1 MNGAWGVRRNYHAHA
16 QEMGG
21 VAPSTPKFFFMPPI
35 AVVEADENGK
45 VVMALGN
52 SENQIEHEVELV
64 VQLGTDLKAIS
75 MAVGCD
81 TTDRTAQAVAKSK
94 GTSWLEAKGFPGA
107 AVVGGWTPY
116 IAGDYDIG
124 LSVNGEVRQNS
135 NTSLMVHSVDTLI
148 TALSEEEA
156 LSKGDLIF
164 TGTPAG
170 VGPLAPSDKVTAWMK
185 NDAGEIISQF
195 SGNCQ

>member
-16 QEMGG
+16 EEMGG
-21 VAPSTPKFFFMPPI
+21 VAPSTPKFFFMPPV

-52 SENQIEHEVELV
+52 PEHQIEHEVELV
-64 VQLGTDLKAIS
+64 VQLGTDLKPIS

-107 AVVGGWTPY
+107 AVVGVWIPY
-116 IAGDYDIG
+116 KAGDYDIG
-124 LSVNGEVRQNS
+124 LSVNGEVRQAS
-135 NTSLMVHSVDTLI
+135 NTSLMVHSVDALI
-148 TALSEEEA
+148 TALSGKEA
-156 LSKGDLIF
+156 LSEGDLIF

-185 NDAGEIISQF
+185 NEAGKIISQF

>member
-16 QEMGG
+16 EEMGG

-35 AVVEADENGK
+35 AIVEADEDGS
-45 VVMALGN
+45 VVIALGN

-64 VQLGTDLKAIS
+64 VQLGKELNPVL

-81 TTDRTAQAVAKSK
+81 TTDRTIQAVAKSK

-107 AVVGGWTPY
+107 AVVGSWIPY
-116 IAGDYDIG
+116 IAGGYDLG
-124 LSVNGEVRQNS
+124 LSVNGKLRQSS

-148 TALSEEEA
+148 TALSEKED
-156 LSKGDLIF
+156 LSEGDLIF
-164 TGTPAG
+164 TGTPVG
-170 VGPLAPSDKVTAWMK
+170 VGPLTPRDKVSAWMK
-185 NDAGEIISQF
+185 NESGEIISQF
-195 SGNCQ
+195 SGACQ

>member
-16 QEMGG
+16 EEMGG

-35 AVVEADENGK
+35 AVVEVDEDGS

-64 VQLGTDLKAIS
+64 VQLGKELNPVL

-81 TTDRTAQAVAKSK
+81 TTDRTIQAVAKSK
-94 GTSWLEAKGFPGA
+94 GSSWLEAKGFPGA
-107 AVVGGWTPY
+107 AVVGSWTPY
-116 IAGDYDIG
+116 IPGDYALG
-124 LSVNGEVRQNS
+124 LSVNGELRQSS

-148 TALSEEEA
+148 TALSEKED
-156 LSKGDLIF
+156 LSEGDLIF

-170 VGPLAPSDKVTAWMK
+170 VGPLTPRDKVSAWMK
-185 NDAGEIISQF
+185 NESGEIISQF
-195 SGNCQ
+195 DGMCE

>member
-16 QEMGG
+16 EEMGG
-21 VAPSTPKFFFMPPI
+21 VASSTPKFFFMPPI
-35 AVVEADENGK
+35 AVVEANEDGD

-52 SENQIEHEVELV
+52 PDHQIEHEVELV
-64 VQLGTDLKAIS
+64 VQLGKDLNPVF

-81 TTDRTAQAVAKSK
+81 TTDRTIQAEAKSK
-94 GTSWLEAKGFPGA
+94 GTSWIEAKGFPGA
-107 AVVGGWTPY
+107 AVVGGWIPY
-116 IAGDYDIG
+116 IVGDYDIG
-124 LSVNGEVRQNS
+124 LSVNGELRQSS

-148 TALSEEEA
+148 TALSEKEA
-156 LSKGDLIF
+156 LSEGDLIF

-170 VGPLAPSDKVTAWMK
+170 VGPLAPNDKVTAWMK
-185 NDAGEIISQF
+185 NESGEIISQF

>member
-1 MNGAWGVRRNYHAHA
+1 MNGAWGVRRNYQAHA
-16 QEMGG
+16 EEMGG

-52 SENQIEHEVELV
+52 PEHQIEHEVELV
-64 VQLGTDLKAIS
+64 VQLGEDLKPIS

-107 AVVGGWTPY
+107 AVVGGWIPY

-124 LSVNGEVRQNS
+124 LSVNGELRQSS

-148 TALSEEEA
+148 TALSKKEP
-156 LSKGDLIF
+156 LSEGDLIF

-170 VGPLAPSDKVTAWMK
+170 VGPLEPRDKVTAWMK
-185 NDAGEIISQF
+185 NDSGEIISQF

>member
-16 QEMGG
+16 EEMGG

-35 AVVEADENGK
+35 AIVEADEDGS
-45 VVMALGN
+45 VVIALGN

-64 VQLGTDLKAIS
+64 VQLGKELNPVL

-81 TTDRTAQAVAKSK
+81 TTDRTIQAVAKSK

-107 AVVGGWTPY
+107 AVVGSWIPY
-116 IAGDYDIG
+116 IAGGYILG
-124 LSVNGEVRQNS
+124 LSVNGKLRQSS

-148 TALSEEEA
+148 TALSEKED
-156 LSKGDLIF
+156 LSEGDLIF

-170 VGPLAPSDKVTAWMK
+170 VGPLTPRDKVSAWMK
-185 NDAGEIISQF
+185 NEFGEIISQF
-195 SGNCQ
+195 SGTC

>member
-1 MNGAWGVRRNYHAHA
+1 
-16 QEMGG
+16 MGG
-21 VAPSTPKFFFMPPI
+21 VAPSTPKFFFMPPVAI
-35 AVVEADENGK
+35 IEADENCK
-45 VVMALGN
+45 VVVALGN

-64 VQLGTDLKAIS
+64 VKLGTDLKPIS

-107 AVVGGWTPY
+107 AVVGSWIPY

-148 TALSEEEA
+148 SALSEKED
-156 LSKGDLIF
+156 LSQGDLIF
-164 TGTPAG
+164 TGTPSG

-185 NDAGEIISQF
+185 NEADEIISQF
-195 SGNCQ
+195 SGNCK

>member
-16 QEMGG
+16 EEMGG

-35 AVVEADENGK
+35 AIVEADEDGS
-45 VVMALGN
+45 VVIALGN

-64 VQLGTDLKAIS
+64 VQLGKELNPVL

-81 TTDRTAQAVAKSK
+81 TTDRTIQAVAKSK

-107 AVVGGWTPY
+107 AVVGSWIPY
-116 IAGDYDIG
+116 IAGGYILG
-124 LSVNGEVRQNS
+124 LSVNGKLRQSS

-148 TALSEEEA
+148 TALSEKED
-156 LSKGDLIF
+156 LSEGDLIF

-170 VGPLAPSDKVTAWMK
+170 VGPLTPRDKVSAWME
-185 NDAGEIISQF
+185 NESGEIISQF
-195 SGNCQ
+195 DGMCE

>member
-1 MNGAWGVRRNYHAHA
+1 MNGAWGVRRNYQAHA
-16 QEMGG
+16 EEMGG
-21 VAPSTPKFFFMPPI
+21 VAPSTPKFFFMPPV

-52 SENQIEHEVELV
+52 PEHQIEHEVELV
-64 VQLGTDLKAIS
+64 VQLGTDLKPIS

-107 AVVGGWTPY
+107 AVVGSWIPY
-116 IAGDYDIG
+116 IVGDYDIG
-124 LSVNGEVRQNS
+124 LSVNGEARQSS

-148 TALSEEEA
+148 ASLSEKED
-156 LSKGDLIF
+156 LSEGDLIF

-170 VGPLAPSDKVTAWMK
+170 VGPLAPSDRVSAWMK
-185 NDAGEIISQF
+185 NKSGEVISQF
-195 SGNCQ
+195 SGTCQ